1 MAGLSSKQILEGMAA
16 NFLPEKAAG
25 VSAVIQFHLTG
36 EGGGDW
42 VMTLGNGR
50 CTVAPGTVPTPKLTL
65 TSTME
70 DFNSIVTGT
79 LDGMAAFA
87 QGKLKL
93 AGDLGLSM
101 KLMGYFKKP

>member
-1 MAGLSSKQILEGMAA
+1 
-16 NFLPEKAAG
+16 
-25 VSAVIQFHLTG
+25 
-36 EGGGDW
+36 
-42 VMTLGNGR
+42 
-50 CTVAPGTVPTPKLTL
+50 
-65 TSTME
+65 ME

>member
-16 NFLPEKAAG
+16 NFLPDKAAG
-25 VSAVIQFHLTG
+25 VNAVVQFHLTG

-42 VMTLGNGR
+42 VMNLADGK
-50 CTVAPGTVPTPKLTL
+50 CTVAPGTAPTPRLAL

-70 DFNSIVTGT
+70 DFSSIVTGA

-93 AGDLGLSM
+93 TGDLGLSM

>member
-16 NFLPEKAAG
+16 NFLPDKAAG
-25 VSAVIQFHLTG
+25 VNAVVQFHLTG

-42 VMTLGNGR
+42 VMNLGNGK
-50 CTVAPGTVPTPKLTL
+50 CTVAPGTAPTPRLTL
-65 TSTME
+65 TSTLE
-70 DFNSIVTGT
+70 DFNSIVTGG

-101 KLMGYFKKP
+101 KLMGFFKKP